1 MSKGIN
7 ILLALLILPTL
18 FLALMVGFDLNALGI
33 IEGVDTPYIN
43 EIFNG
48 IGILAG
54 VLLFWRSFRR
64 WSALF
69 IFKSNE
75 KFVWVGSSTKTHI
88 GRVRL
93 YLLLEAM
100 FFAFLSV
107 IFFKLTELTLVLAIV
122 FLASAIES
130 IVFILLRCNSKYMKA
145 GIIKNGLVIADRD
158 LTFYYFS
165 GLKSVSTQNESIYLE
180 YKNDLCLSFPVHAI
194 NQEDRQEFLNHFI
207 QAVDKK
213 RVFVSEKLKE
223 L

>member
-7 ILLALLILPTL
+7 ILLAFILLPTL

-33 IEGVDTPYIN
+33 IEGVDTAYIH
-43 EIFNG
+43 EIFGG

-54 VLLFWRSFRR
+54 VLLFWRAFRR
-64 WSALF
+64 WSALYIFQKKENF
-69 IFKSNE
+69 I
-75 KFVWVGSSTKTHI
+75 WMGASTPTHI

-100 FFAFLSV
+100 FFGFLSL
-107 IFFKLTELTLVLAIV
+107 FFFWISELTMVLAFV
-122 FLASAIES
+122 FLATTIEALL
-130 IVFILLRCNSKYMKA
+130 FILLRCNTRFMKA
-145 GIIKNGLVIADRD
+145 GIIKNGLVVADRD

-165 GLKSVSTQNESIYLE
+165 GLKSVSTQNGSIYLE
-180 YKNDLCLSFPVHAI
+180 YKNDLCLSFPVYAI
-194 NQEDRQEFLNHFI
+194 NQEDRQEFLHHFI
-207 QAVDKK
+207 QGVDKK

>member
-7 ILLALLILPTL
+7 ILLAFILLPTL
-18 FLALMVGFDLNALGI
+18 FLALMVGFDLNALGVI
-33 IEGVDTPYIN
+33 KGVDTIYIN

-54 VLLFWRSFRR
+54 VLLFWRAFRR
-64 WSALF
+64 WSALY
-69 IFKSNE
+69 IFQSKE
-75 KFVWVGSSTKTHI
+75 KFVWTGASTATHI

-93 YLLLEAM
+93 YLFLEAM
-100 FFAFLSV
+100 FFGFLAL
-107 IFFKLTELTLVLAIV
+107 FFFWITELTFVLAFV
-122 FLASAIES
+122 FLATMIEAL
-130 IVFILLRCNSKYMKA
+130 VFILLRCNTRFMKA

-180 YKNDLCLSFPVHAI
+180 YKNDLCLSFPIHAI
-194 NQEDRQEFLNHFI
+194 NKDDRKEFLHHFI